1 MDENVKTIAVV
12 VRERQDEA
20 LRMGLGITL
29 CDDTIDIYVLD
40 RKVEESEKN
49 TRNLDVM
56 EELEMDV
63 FTNCNDNE
71 KLKYLSTEEIA
82 VKLLEYD
89 SIILY

>member
-1 MDENVKTIAVV
+1 MKTIAVV

>member
-1 MDENVKTIAVV
+1 MDKNAKTIAVV

-40 RKVEESEKN
+40 RKIEESEKN
-49 TRNLDVM
+49 TRNLEVM

-82 VKLLEYD
+82 VKLLTYD
-89 SIILY
+89 SSILY

>member
-1 MDENVKTIAVV
+1 MDKNAKTIAVV

-40 RKVEESEKN
+40 RKIEESEKN
-49 TRNLDVM
+49 TRNLEVM

-63 FTNCNDNE
+63 YTNCNDNE
-71 KLKYLSTEEIA
+71 KLKYLSTE
-82 VKLLEYD
+82 
-89 SIILY
+89 